1 MKHELEQRIV
11 ERWPDW
17 FDVHGSIQST
27 LMPFGFEH
35 SDGWFDIIWR
45 LCEHLEPLVAQFE
58 RESGLEFK
66 VLQVKEK
73 FGGLR
78 FYSNFS
84 DEAISHVIRD
94 AEAESLKTCEVCG
107 KPGKP
112 NRGGWI
118 KTCCAEHRPEDVE
131 DQEF

>member
-1 MKHELEQRIV
+1 
-11 ERWPDW
+11 
-17 FDVHGSIQST
+17 
-27 LMPFGFEH
+27 
-35 SDGWFDIIWR
+35 
-45 LCEHLEPLVAQFE
+45 LEPLVAQFE

>member
-1 MKHELEQRIV
+1 MKQELEQRIV
-11 ERWPDW
+11 ERWPAW

-35 SDGWFDIIWR
+35 DDGWFNIVWR
-45 LCEHLEPLVAQFE
+45 LCERLEALVAQFE

-78 FYSNFS
+78 FYSSFT
-84 DEAISHVIRD
+84 DEAISNAIID
-94 AEAESLKTCEVCG
+94 AEAESLKTCEECG

-118 KTCCAEHRPEDVE
+118 KTLCAKHRSENDID
-131 DQEF
+131 DQ